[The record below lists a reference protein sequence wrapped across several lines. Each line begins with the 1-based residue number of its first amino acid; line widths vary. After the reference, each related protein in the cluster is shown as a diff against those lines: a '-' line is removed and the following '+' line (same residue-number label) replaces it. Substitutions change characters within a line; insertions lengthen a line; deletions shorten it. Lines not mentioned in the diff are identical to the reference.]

1 MRRVH
6 AALLPAFAFLSFG
19 CAAPTPIVVDGFTH
33 DWPDTPAA
41 RAADPRGDAIGP
53 TDVLALAARRTD
65 DAVYL
70 KLRLADAA
78 NLHKP
83 DDGGGLRL
91 TVANAAESLT
101 LDTGLRQLERDGTPI
116 PFAEADYIGLPTHAD
131 DTFEIRL
138 RLAPAPG
145 PVTISVAGSDT
156 LDAPLR
162 LGSMEAWPD
171 PDPIDI
177 ARGDTPLR
185 VVAWNV
191 LQGGPFGDPD
201 RADDGRA
208 VLAALEP
215 DVLLLQEVWRIDD
228 LPNRVRAICGPDW
241 TVVESGGVAVATNLP
256 MTPLDL
262 APLSDDADQR
272 GDSWANR
279 RNLFAGVDTP
289 VGPIVVVSSHWTC
302 CGRAGSVEDLERMDD
317 ALHAL
322 KAIHR
327 LRAGGVEGEWNP
339 RTRTR
344 PIVKPVPDRF
354 QHAPLIIAGDYNL
367 VGSRAP
373 LDMLLTTGLV
383 ELVPRQTDDNTAATW
398 RDPRE
403 EHGAPDD
410 WQPGG
415 FPTGRLDFA
424 VVTPDVPVART
435 FIADLGEPTL
445 LSDHLPVVVDV
456 VN

>member
-1 MRRVH
+1 MRTLL
-6 AALLPAFAFLSFG
+6 AALLLASTGLLG
-19 CAAPTPIVVDGFTH
+19 CTAPQPIVVDGFTH
-33 DWPDTPAA
+33 DWPAAPAA
-41 RAADPRGDAIGP
+41 RAADPRGDAAGP
-53 TDVLALAARRTD
+53 TDVLALAARRTE
-65 DAVYL
+65 DAFYL
-70 KLRLADAA
+70 KLRLAEDA

-83 DDGGGLRL
+83 DDGGGLRI

-145 PVTISVAGSDT
+145 PVTVSVAGSDT

-162 LGSMEAWPD
+162 LGAMEAWQD
-171 PDPIDI
+171 PPPIDI

-191 LQGGPFGDPD
+191 LHGGPFGDPD
-201 RADDGRA
+201 READGRA
-208 VLAALEP
+208 VLAALDA
-215 DVLLLQEVWRIDD
+215 DVLLLQEVWEIDD
-228 LPNRVRAICGPDW
+228 LPDRVRALCGPDW
-241 TVVESGGVAVATNLP
+241 SVVESGGVAVATNLP

-279 RNLFAGVDTP
+279 RNLFAGIDTP
-289 VGPIVVVSSHWTC
+289 VGPIVVVSSHWKC
-302 CGRAGSVEDLERMDD
+302 CGRAGSTEDLQRMDD

-322 KAIHR
+322 KAIWR
-327 LRAGGVEGEWNP
+327 LREGGVEGEWD
-339 RTRTR
+339 RATRTR

-354 QHAPLIIAGDYNL
+354 QHAPLVVAGDYNL
-367 VGSRAP
+367 VGSRDP

-383 ELVPRQTDDNTAATW
+383 ELVPVQTHDNTAATW

-403 EHGAPDD
+403 AQGTPDD

-415 FPTGRLDFA
+415 FPPGRLDFVA
-424 VVTPDVPVART
+424 VDPRLKVIRSFV
-435 FIADLGEPTL
+435 ADLGESTL

-456 VN
+456 SE